1 MRSRIA
7 IAALCCALLAA
18 VVGPPSLARAAAG
31 LRDPIANHATEAARV
46 VAAGHTGLRL
56 LGREPSRPTP
66 AWEKLPLH
74 APVPFVVWMRLASS
88 EAAVRT
94 SAHAPVAPPSAPR
107 SCRGPPA
114 A

>member
-18 VVGPPSLARAAAG
+18 AVGPSRARAAAG
-31 LRDPIANHATEAARV
+31 PRDPIADDATGGARV
-46 VAAGHTGLRL
+46 VAAGHTTPRL
-56 LGREPSRPTP
+56 LGREPSSPTP
-66 AWEKLPLH
+66 AWGKLPPY
-74 APVPFVVWMRLASS
+74 APMPAVVWMHLASG
-88 EAAVRT
+88 EAAGRT
-94 SAHAPVAPPSAPR
+94 PAHAPVAPPAAPR